1 MENEQSRYE
10 LPENYEE
17 LKKAANRTADWKAR
31 LAAVEEL
38 GQWKN
43 KQTIDIL
50 TRLVTSD
57 PVYTVQEAA
66 YLKLKEFGE
75 EIAAPSKNKPE
86 LVKGVSKIVLRIKKS
101 LPKDHT
107 YEEFKEKLKKM
118 RVDVYDIYEG
128 EKGADFDKWL
138 EKTWAS
144 ATATGRPS
152 TGGSAK

>member
-1 MENEQSRYE
+1 MENEESRYE

-17 LKKAANRTADWKAR
+17 LKKAASRTADWKAR

-66 YLKLKEFGE
+66 YLKLKAFGE

-144 ATATGRPS
+144 AVTSRPN